1 MNILFLC
8 IKRISVSTKYWL
20 KNRQFFFTI
29 GNALR
34 IVRCTSPFKINFI
47 FRREIEKLRQIEM
60 EMGKEMEKSETEI
73 AERNGA
79 KEIKKNV
86 QSQCTV

>member
-1 MNILFLC
+1 
-8 IKRISVSTKYWL
+8 
-20 KNRQFFFTI
+20 
-29 GNALR
+29 
-34 IVRCTSPFKINFI
+34 
-47 FRREIEKLRQIEM
+47 M